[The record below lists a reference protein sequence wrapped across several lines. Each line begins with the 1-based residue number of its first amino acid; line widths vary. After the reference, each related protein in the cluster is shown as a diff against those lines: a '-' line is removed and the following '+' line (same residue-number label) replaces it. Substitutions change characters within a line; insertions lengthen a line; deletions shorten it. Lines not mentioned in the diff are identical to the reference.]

1 MSSPVSITVKALV
14 TVAMLGVTGSLM
26 RQNSQIKSNI
36 AVTQSNIQ
44 TLKNEHKQKLAKP
57 KRVNFTS
64 AYQKAEATGNKLVP
78 VITQYAN
85 TSLDQMKNSE
95 NSSQLTSSLNKY
107 SSEDGMSGGL
117 AMYVPFGLQGASV
130 SFVHGSMNKDNEV
143 RCAWLIYD
151 GNHQLQAVVNANY
164 DSMNNT
170 FSDYSRQMSSGVNNL
185 LKTYNGMVNRGDAG
199 TDAGGDGN

>member
-1 MSSPVSITVKALV
+1 
-14 TVAMLGVTGSLM
+14 
-26 RQNSQIKSNI
+26 
-36 AVTQSNIQ
+36 
-44 TLKNEHKQKLAKP
+44 
-57 KRVNFTS
+57 
-64 AYQKAEATGNKLVP
+64 
-78 VITQYAN
+78 
-85 TSLDQMKNSE
+85 
-95 NSSQLTSSLNKY
+95 
-107 SSEDGMSGGL
+107 MSGGL

>member
-57 KRVNFTS
+57 KKVNFTS

-95 NSSQLTSSLNKY
+95 NSW
-107 SSEDGMSGGL
+107 
-117 AMYVPFGLQGASV
+117 V
-130 SFVHGSMNKDNEV
+130 
-143 RCAWLIYD
+143 
-151 GNHQLQAVVNANY
+151 GNVC
-164 DSMNNT
+164 T
-170 FSDYSRQMSSGVNNL
+170 FWF
-185 LKTYNGMVNRGDAG
+185 
-199 TDAGGDGN
+199 AGGIREFCSRVNEQG